1 MPALHTFWACGI
13 DRSMEVYLHALTL
26 LQLPSSRPQ
35 RGVEMTWDMKA
46 QQWIERPVTFFC
58 ADHPFA
64 EGAMRRAFY
73 IKVLQPLTAKP

>member
-1 MPALHTFWACGI
+1 MQ
-13 DRSMEVYLHALTL
+13 VYLHALTL

-73 IKVLQPLTAKP
+73 IKVLQPLTT